1 MDYMN
6 FNEQDLEKMF
16 DELNSIVAK
25 LSFEKN
31 EKKCDII
38 YNQYRE
44 LVGEIKDL
52 IIGKVRDLDE
62 ARQKA
67 KEIAD
72 QVDII
77 KRLSNLVSDQVN
89 LFDFYKCKI
98 YNYEI
103 QRISKAISKFHRTK
117 KEMYYCR

>member
-16 DELNSIVAK
+16 DELNSIVSK
-25 LSFEKN
+25 LSFETN
-31 EKKCDII
+31 QKKCDII
-38 YNQYRE
+38 YNQYRD

-67 KEIAD
+67 KEISE

-77 KRLSNLVSDQVN
+77 KRLSNLVSDKV
-89 LFDFYKCKI
+89 
-98 YNYEI
+98 
-103 QRISKAISKFHRTK
+103 SKFI
-117 KEMYYCR
+117 

>member
-16 DELNSIVAK
+16 EELNSIVAK
-25 LSFEKN
+25 LSFETN
-31 EKKCDII
+31 QKKCDII
-38 YNQYRE
+38 YNQYRD
-44 LVGEIKDL
+44 LVKEIKDL

-67 KEIAD
+67 KDISE

-77 KRLSNLVSDQVN
+77 KRLSNLVSDQV
-89 LFDFYKCKI
+89 
-98 YNYEI
+98 
-103 QRISKAISKFHRTK
+103 SKFI
-117 KEMYYCR
+117 

>member
-1 MDYMN
+1 MN

-16 DELNSIVAK
+16 DELNSIVAE
-25 LSFEKN
+25 LSFETN
-31 EKKCDII
+31 QKKCDII

-77 KRLSNLVSDQVN
+77 KRLSNLVSDQV
-89 LFDFYKCKI
+89 
-98 YNYEI
+98 
-103 QRISKAISKFHRTK
+103 SKFI
-117 KEMYYCR
+117 

>member
-6 FNEQDLEKMF
+6 LNKQ
-16 DELNSIVAK
+16 ELNKIFEELNKIVAK

-44 LVGEIKDL
+44 LVSEIKDL

-67 KEIAD
+67 KDISE

-77 KRLSNLVSDQVN
+77 KRLSNLVSDQV
-89 LFDFYKCKI
+89 
-98 YNYEI
+98 
-103 QRISKAISKFHRTK
+103 SKFI
-117 KEMYYCR
+117 

>member
-16 DELNSIVAK
+16 DELNQIVAK
-25 LSFEKN
+25 LSFETN
-31 EKKCDII
+31 QKKCDII

-44 LVGEIKDL
+44 LVQEIKDL

-67 KEIAD
+67 KDIAE

-77 KRLSNLVSDQVN
+77 KRLSNLVSDQV
-89 LFDFYKCKI
+89 
-98 YNYEI
+98 
-103 QRISKAISKFHRTK
+103 SKFI
-117 KEMYYCR
+117 

>member
-6 FNEQDLEKMF
+6 FNEQDLDKMF
-16 DELNSIVAK
+16 DELNKIVAK

-44 LVGEIKDL
+44 LVSEIKDL

-62 ARQKA
+62 AREKA
-67 KEIAD
+67 KEISEH
-72 QVDII
+72 VEILV
-77 KRLSNLVSDQVN
+77 RLSNLIGDKV
-89 LFDFYKCKI
+89 
-98 YNYEI
+98 
-103 QRISKAISKFHRTK
+103 SKFI
-117 KEMYYCR
+117 

>member
-6 FNEQDLEKMF
+6 FNEKDLEEMF
-16 DELNSIVAK
+16 EELNKIVSK

-44 LVGEIKDL
+44 LVSEIKDL

-67 KEIAD
+67 KDIAE

-77 KRLSNLVSDQVN
+77 KRLSNLVSDQ
-89 LFDFYKCKI
+89 
-98 YNYEI
+98 
-103 QRISKAISKFHRTK
+103 ISKFI
-117 KEMYYCR
+117 

>member
-16 DELNSIVAK
+16 EELNQIVAK
-25 LSFEKN
+25 LSFETN
-31 EKKCDII
+31 QKKCDII

-44 LVGEIKDL
+44 LVQEIKDL

-67 KEIAD
+67 KEISEH
-72 QVDII
+72 VEILV
-77 KRLSNLVSDQVN
+77 RLSNLIGDKV
-89 LFDFYKCKI
+89 
-98 YNYEI
+98 
-103 QRISKAISKFHRTK
+103 SKFI
-117 KEMYYCR
+117 

>member
-6 FNEQDLEKMF
+6 IKEQDLEKMF
-16 DELNSIVAK
+16 DEFNKIVAK

-52 IIGKVRDLDE
+52 IIGKVRELDE
-62 ARQKA
+62 AREKA
-67 KEIAD
+67 KEISEH
-72 QVDII
+72 VEILV
-77 KRLSNLVSDQVN
+77 RLSNLVSDQV
-89 LFDFYKCKI
+89 
-98 YNYEI
+98 
-103 QRISKAISKFHRTK
+103 SKFI
-117 KEMYYCR
+117 

>member
-6 FNEQDLEKMF
+6 YNEQDLEQMF
-16 DELNSIVAK
+16 DELNKIVAK

-67 KEIAD
+67 KEIAE
-72 QVDII
+72 QVD
-77 KRLSNLVSDQVN
+77 NLITISQKISDQV
-89 LFDFYKCKI
+89 
-98 YNYEI
+98 
-103 QRISKAISKFHRTK
+103 SKFI
-117 KEMYYCR
+117 

>member
-6 FNEQDLEKMF
+6 FNEKDLEQMF
-16 DELNSIVAK
+16 EELNSIVAK

-38 YNQYRE
+38 YNQYRD
-44 LVGEIKDL
+44 LVKEIKDL

-77 KRLSNLVSDQVN
+77 VRLSNIVADQ
-89 LFDFYKCKI
+89 
-98 YNYEI
+98 
-103 QRISKAISKFHRTK
+103 ISKFI
-117 KEMYYCR
+117 

>member
-6 FNEQDLEKMF
+6 YNEQDLDKMF
-16 DELNSIVAK
+16 EELNKIVAK

-44 LVGEIKDL
+44 LVSEIKDL

-62 ARQKA
+62 ARAKA
-67 KEIAD
+67 KEIAE
-72 QVDII
+72 QVEIL
-77 KRLSNLVSDQVN
+77 KRLSYLVSDQV
-89 LFDFYKCKI
+89 
-98 YNYEI
+98 
-103 QRISKAISKFHRTK
+103 SKFI
-117 KEMYYCR
+117 

>member
-6 FNEQDLEKMF
+6 FNEQDLDQMF

-38 YNQYRE
+38 YNQYRD
-44 LVGEIKDL
+44 LVQEIKDL

-67 KEIAD
+67 KEIAE
-72 QVDII
+72 QVEILN
-77 KRLSNLVSDQVN
+77 RLSNLVSDQV
-89 LFDFYKCKI
+89 
-98 YNYEI
+98 
-103 QRISKAISKFHRTK
+103 SKFI
-117 KEMYYCR
+117 

>member
-16 DELNSIVAK
+16 EELNSIVAK
-25 LSFEKN
+25 LSFETNQKR
-31 EKKCDII
+31 CDVI
-38 YNQYRE
+38 YNQYMD
-44 LVGEIKDL
+44 LFKEIKDL

-67 KEIAD
+67 KDISE

-77 KRLSNLVSDQVN
+77 KRLSNLVSDQV
-89 LFDFYKCKI
+89 
-98 YNYEI
+98 
-103 QRISKAISKFHRTK
+103 SKFI
-117 KEMYYCR
+117 

>member
-44 LVGEIKDL
+44 QVQEIKDL

-62 ARQKA
+62 AREKA
-67 KEIAD
+67 KEISE
-72 QVDII
+72 QVEILN
-77 KRLSNLVSDQVN
+77 RLSNLINDKV
-89 LFDFYKCKI
+89 
-98 YNYEI
+98 
-103 QRISKAISKFHRTK
+103 SKFI
-117 KEMYYCR
+117 

>member
-16 DELNSIVAK
+16 DELNKIVAK
-25 LSFEKN
+25 LSFETN
-31 EKKCDII
+31 QKKCDII
-38 YNQYRE
+38 YSQYRD
-44 LVGEIKDL
+44 LVNEIKDL

-62 ARQKA
+62 ARAKA

-77 KRLSNLVSDQVN
+77 KRLSNLVTDQV
-89 LFDFYKCKI
+89 
-98 YNYEI
+98 
-103 QRISKAISKFHRTK
+103 SKFI
-117 KEMYYCR
+117 

>member
-25 LSFEKN
+25 LSFETN
-31 EKKCDII
+31 QKKCDII

-44 LVGEIKDL
+44 LVNEIKDL

-67 KEIAD
+67 KEISE
-72 QVDII
+72 QVEILN
-77 KRLSNLVSDQVN
+77 RLSNLINDKV
-89 LFDFYKCKI
+89 
-98 YNYEI
+98 
-103 QRISKAISKFHRTK
+103 SKFI
-117 KEMYYCR
+117 